1 MFRTRV
7 ITALIGVPLMLFILF
22 QGGYLWRGLF
32 FLMAVGSLYEYYG
45 MMKQK
50 GIAIMWIPG
59 YSLLL
64 LLWAFPLISSES
76 WFGAALMAILMMAA
90 AYAVMLYPQIRLP
103 EISMNLFGPLYLGIT
118 LQYALRMLAMA
129 EPFKI
134 ILLALLLTWASD
146 VGGYAVGMLWGKR
159 KLAPHLSPKKTWEG
173 ALGSMLFCLLI
184 ALIFGRLFDLGSMSD
199 AYLLVLGA
207 AASGAAQLGDLFMSG
222 IKRYCGV
229 KDSGFIIPGH
239 GGILDRFDSF
249 LLVLP
254 LVYYAFYCVM

>member
-7 ITALIGVPLMLFILF
+7 LTAVIGIPLMLFILF
-22 QGGYLWRGLF
+22 QGGYLWMGLF
-32 FLMAVGSLYEYYG
+32 FIMAVGSLYEYYG

-50 GIAIMWIPG
+50 GIAIMRLPG

-64 LLWAFPLISSES
+64 LLWAFPLLGSES
-76 WFGAALMAILMMAA
+76 WFWAGLMAILMVVV
-90 AYAVMLYPQIRLP
+90 AYAVLLYPHIRLP
-103 EISMNLFGPLYLGIT
+103 EIAMNLFGPLYLGIT
-118 LQYALRMLAMA
+118 LQYALRILTMA

-134 ILLALLLTWASD
+134 ILLVLLLTWASD

-184 ALIFGRLFDLGSMSD
+184 AVGFARLVEIGTPGYAYFVLIGL
-199 AYLLVLGA
+199 
-207 AASGAAQLGDLFMSG
+207 AASVAAQLGDLFMSG
-222 IKRYCGV
+222 IKRYFGV
-229 KDSGFIIPGH
+229 KDSGFIILGH

-254 LVYYAFYCVM
+254 LVYYGVYCVM